1 MTIKSSYLRQSLKL
15 SSPYLGWSRHA
26 THGRSARSLTAEC
39 RLRRQKRHSEIVAP
53 GVSPPTADLL
63 LKFAP
68 KRYLRYSNSM
78 NTVSETIGCVDSATN
93 ILGNKWTP
101 QLLRYFLNE
110 ETVRFCQIQDLV
122 GGINPRTLC
131 ARLEQLEQ
139 QGIIVKQPAATGS
152 RSTYT
157 LTDKGRDL
165 MPVLQSMENWSSKYP
180 AAATV

>member
-1 MTIKSSYLRQSLKL
+1 
-15 SSPYLGWSRHA
+15 
-26 THGRSARSLTAEC
+26 
-39 RLRRQKRHSEIVAP
+39 
-53 GVSPPTADLL
+53 
-63 LKFAP
+63 
-68 KRYLRYSNSM
+68 M
-78 NTVSETIGCVDSATN
+78 NTIVQEIGCVDSATD

-110 ETVRFCQIQDLV
+110 ESVRFCQIQELV

-152 RSTYT
+152 RSEYM

-165 MPVLQSMENWSSKYP
+165 LPVLRSMEDWSAKYP
-180 AAATV
+180 DPVTA

>member
-1 MTIKSSYLRQSLKL
+1 
-15 SSPYLGWSRHA
+15 
-26 THGRSARSLTAEC
+26 
-39 RLRRQKRHSEIVAP
+39 
-53 GVSPPTADLL
+53 
-63 LKFAP
+63 
-68 KRYLRYSNSM
+68 M

-165 MPVLQSMENWSSKYP
+165 MPVLQSMESWSSKYP